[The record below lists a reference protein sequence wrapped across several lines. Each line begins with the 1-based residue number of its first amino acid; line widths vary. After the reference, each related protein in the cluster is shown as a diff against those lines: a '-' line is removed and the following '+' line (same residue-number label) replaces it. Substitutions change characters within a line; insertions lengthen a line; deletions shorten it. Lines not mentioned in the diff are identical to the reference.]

1 MDFKDFKDGLTSLSL
16 LLSVFSLTL
25 IIGSI
30 ALKPYIGLEPQE
42 RDLIV
47 ILCTVNFFF
56 SLFYLW
62 NAIRLEK
69 IFRLENKNIIKFGK
83 IMGFAT
89 LIYVIHLIIFT
100 TLFLRDLHNL
110 ELVMIFLVFLI
121 EIMLVGLVLKEVC
134 DLIFMEESQRDFE
147 IEENRKKYI
156 EREKN
161 PILGDEV

>member
-1 MDFKDFKDGLTSLSL
+1 MDFKDFKDGLTSISL
-16 LLSVFSLTL
+16 LLSAFSLTL
-25 IIGSI
+25 LISSI

-62 NAIRLEK
+62 NALRLEK

-83 IMGFAT
+83 TMGIAT
-89 LIYVIHLIIFT
+89 LIYVPHLFIFA

-110 ELVMIFLVFLI
+110 GLVMIFLVFLI
-121 EIMLVGLVLKEVC
+121 ESMLVGLVLKEVY

-161 PILGDEV
+161 PILGDEL

>member
-16 LLSVFSLTL
+16 LLFVFSLTL

-89 LIYVIHLIIFT
+89 LIHVPHLIIFT

-161 PILGDEV
+161 PILGDEL

>member
-1 MDFKDFKDGLTSLSL
+1 
-16 LLSVFSLTL
+16 
-25 IIGSI
+25 
-30 ALKPYIGLEPQE
+30 
-42 RDLIV
+42 
-47 ILCTVNFFF
+47 
-56 SLFYLW
+56 
-62 NAIRLEK
+62 
-69 IFRLENKNIIKFGK
+69 
-83 IMGFAT
+83 MGFAT
-89 LIYVIHLIIFT
+89 LIHVPHLIIFT

-161 PILGDEV
+161 PILGDEL

>member
-1 MDFKDFKDGLTSLSL
+1 
-16 LLSVFSLTL
+16 
-25 IIGSI
+25 
-30 ALKPYIGLEPQE
+30 
-42 RDLIV
+42 
-47 ILCTVNFFF
+47 
-56 SLFYLW
+56 
-62 NAIRLEK
+62 
-69 IFRLENKNIIKFGK
+69 
-83 IMGFAT
+83 MGFAT
-89 LIYVIHLIIFT
+89 LIYVPHLIIFT

-121 EIMLVGLVLKEVC
+121 EIMLVGLVVKEVC

>member
-56 SLFYLW
+56 FLFYLW

-83 IMGFAT
+83 SMGIAT
-89 LIYVIHLIIFT
+89 LIYVPHLIIFT
-100 TLFLRDLHNL
+100 TLFLRDLHSL
-110 ELVMIFLVFLI
+110 ELVMIFIVFLI
-121 EIMLVGLVLKEVC
+121 EIMLVGLVLKEVY
-134 DLIFMEESQRDFE
+134 DLIFMEESQKDFE
-147 IEENRKKYI
+147 IEVNRKKYI
-156 EREKN
+156 EREKI